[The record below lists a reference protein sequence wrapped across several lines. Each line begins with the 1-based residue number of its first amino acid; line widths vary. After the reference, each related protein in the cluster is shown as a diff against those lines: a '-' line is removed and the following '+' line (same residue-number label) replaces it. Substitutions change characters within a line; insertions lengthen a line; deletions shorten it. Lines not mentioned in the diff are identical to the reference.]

1 MTTRLARAALGLGL
15 SLVAPVVPVVV
26 GSAIPAPVASPAA
39 LDAALR
45 SSVSVRVLSNDAKSQ
60 VRSIDVSHPL
70 NSTGLQLALA
80 QNCFSSL
87 NRTSLADPKPCIF
100 GNPRAST
107 TVVMFGSSAVDDW
120 TPALKIAATRLNI
133 RVATFQFEGC
143 FTPFV
148 SGLDRDC
155 TTFHRNLPA
164 AIAKLHPSVVIA
176 VAAADSAGDL
186 GDARYI
192 SGMAQAFAA
201 VGAKSPS
208 ARRVLWGTTPR
219 MAMSVPACL
228 LMRPA
233 AVQSCGLQYAAS
245 DTKAHS
251 YGQIL
256 RRDVQT
262 AQRAS
267 ATLVPVSSWF
277 CTATQCPPIVA
288 GIVVYPDFLHVTAS
302 YSRYLSSVV
311 TQQLSTL
318 TTATTMTTAP

>member
-1 MTTRLARAALGLGL
+1 MALGLGL
-15 SLVAPVVPVVV
+15 SLTSTVLPVVV
-26 GSAIPAPVASPAA
+26 GLAIPAPVTSPAA
-39 LDAALR
+39 LDAAL
-45 SSVSVRVLSNDAKSQ
+45 SSSLSVSVLSNDATSQ
-60 VRSIDVSHPL
+60 VKSIDVSHPL

-80 QNCFSSL
+80 QRCFSSL

-100 GNPRAST
+100 GNPHAST

-155 TTFHRNLPA
+155 TTFHKNLPS
-164 AIAKLHPSVVIA
+164 AIAKLHPSIVIA

-186 GDARYI
+186 GDARYVA
-192 SGMAQAFAA
+192 GMTQAFAA

-208 ARRVLWGTTPR
+208 AHRVLWGTTPR
-219 MAMSVPACL
+219 MSMSVPPCL
-228 LMRPA
+228 LVRSRA
-233 AVQSCGLQYAAS
+233 IQSCGLRYSPS
-245 DTKAHS
+245 DTKPHS

-262 AQRAS
+262 AQSAN
-267 ATLVPVSSWF
+267 ATLVPVSTWF
-277 CTATQCPPIVA
+277 CTLTQCPPVVA
-288 GIVVYPDFLHVTAS
+288 GIVVYPDFLHVTAT

-311 TQQLSTL
+311 TQQFSVLL
-318 TTATTMTTAP
+318 AATTTSTTTP